1 MVVWAVGALTA
12 GLGIRAVARVCE
24 VDPNTVRQW
33 LVAAADHLNAFSP
46 DFLHDVRVTQ
56 GQLDALCALLSAGKA
71 GKGSAAEAIERLARA
86 PPGIWVALDPV
97 TTLRLAL
104 DVGAICGPSGR
115 PDRGAR
121 RHAAVPH
128 RWRQGVDHGA
138 ADPLRPV
145 GPAPTP
151 PGQRPHAEAPVA
163 TAAAAALCARGE
175 DRAAA
180 PAGAGESARGL
191 WPPRGRQAGRSG
203 LRLAEPDSLSRAGPP
218 GNASAGGRRG
228 AACRHVMQGRGR
240 VASAARPVPRLRQ
253 LLLAACQLTSAP
265 APVPAHQRHGL
276 REAMAALD
284 ARDGGGA
291 DGSGVDPTGG
301 VALARAAVAAASRGV
316 SQQGGGKRHGK
327 VA

>member
-1 MVVWAVGALTA
+1 VSSDMVVWAVGALTA

-128 RWRQGVDHGA
+128 RWRQGVDHRT

-151 PGQRPHAEAPVA
+151 PGQRPHAEAPVE

-228 AACRHVMQGRGR
+228 AACATLCKGEDG
-240 VASAARPVPRLRQ
+240 LRQ
-253 LLLAACQLTSAP
+253 PLALSHGYDNFCLPHASLRQPLPQSLPTNGTGSAKP
-265 APVPAHQRHGL
+265 WRPWTP
-276 REAMAALD
+276 AMAAGLTD
-284 ARDGGGA
+284 RVWTLREVLLLRVPPWPQPVGG
-291 DGSGVDPTGG
+291 
-301 VALARAAVAAASRGV
+301 
-316 SQQGGGKRHGK
+316 
-327 VA
+327 